1 MRPVSTRL
9 RAATL
14 SVLAAA
20 VLVTVQPSP
29 MAANA
34 ADSVP
39 ATAAGVPSSS
49 AASVTVLHPP
59 RVPPRLTP
67 VTEADA
73 VIAAAKSHLGAP
85 YLWGAS
91 GPWSFD
97 CSGLVL
103 RSFADVGLVSRLG
116 GWGDRSGY
124 AIYGYFER
132 RGLAGRSGGE
142 PGDVVVWG
150 GGAHVGIYLGNGMAI
165 SALTS
170 GVRITSIYAL
180 TNSFT
185 AFLHTGLSAAGAAS
199 VKELGVIATPPAV
212 AAPRVAAPKTSTAAA
227 VRYASIGLVLR
238 RGPSTGYGSLGT
250 VSRGSRLTVIGTA
263 VDAHRRAWDR
273 VRTGGGKVGWVAA
286 WLTRS

>member
-1 MRPVSTRL
+1 M
-9 RAATL
+9 L

-29 MAANA
+29 QLANA

-39 ATAAGVPSSS
+39 APPGTSSS
-49 AASVTVLHPP
+49 ANPSPIVASTTASTTASTSSTHS
-59 RVPPRLTP
+59 
-67 VTEADA
+67 TEADA
-73 VIAAAKSHLGAP
+73 VITSAKSHLGAP
-85 YLWGAS
+85 YLWGAQ

-103 RSFADVGLVSRLG
+103 RSFADVGLVSKLG

-124 AIYGYFER
+124 AIYSYFER
-132 RGLAGRSGGE
+132 RGLASRSNGE

-170 GVRITSIYAL
+170 GVRIASIYAL

-185 AFLHTGLSAAGAAS
+185 AFLHTGLSAAGSSS
-199 VKELGVIATPPAV
+199 VKELGVVASPRTV
-212 AAPRVAAPKTSTAAA
+212 AAPRKVAAPHKVAAPKTSTSAA
-227 VRYASIGLVLR
+227 VRFASVGLVLR
-238 RGPSTGYGSLGT
+238 RGAGTGYGSLGT
-250 VSRGSRLTVIGTA
+250 VSRGSRLTVIGKA
-263 VDAHRRAWDR
+263 VDSSHRAWDR
-273 VRTGGGKVGWVAA
+273 VRTGAGKIGWVAA
-286 WLTRS
+286 WLTRA